1 MEAAVTEETT
11 TTTARDS
18 WDRLLADLDLE
29 DGACGYFHAPRSMS
43 CDGCPIHG
51 DEGCS
56 ASCDVELARDV
67 ARRIRRLRARDR
79 VERRWEIARV
89 KAGART
95 LGA

>member
-1 MEAAVTEETT
+1 MHRRMEAAVTEETVT
-11 TTTARDS
+11 TTV
-18 WDRLLADLDLE
+18 